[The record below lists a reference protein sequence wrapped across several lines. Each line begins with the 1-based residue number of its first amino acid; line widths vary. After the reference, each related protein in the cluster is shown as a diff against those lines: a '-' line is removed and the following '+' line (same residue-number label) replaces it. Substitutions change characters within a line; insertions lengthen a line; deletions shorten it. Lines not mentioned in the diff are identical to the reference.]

1 MSDRVIVHEVGL
13 RDGLQNQPRHVPTE
27 GKLAILDALITAGVR
42 SVEATSFVSPKAVPQ
57 MADAAD
63 VYAGLRQDKGVSYE
77 ALVPNEKGYE
87 RAVGAGATTV
97 ALVLAATDTMN
108 RKNINMTLD
117 EAIAVNLAVI
127 KRAKSEGIRARSYIS
142 TAVHC
147 PYEGYVAPEVVF
159 DIAAQLAE
167 AGADELVVSDT
178 TGGGNPAQ
186 VKFVFETLA
195 KRYGAERLAGHFHDT
210 RGMGLVL
217 AWAAL
222 ECGVRKFDSS
232 IGGLGGCPFA
242 PGATGN
248 LATEDLVFM
257 LNESGFETGIEM
269 DGLRAA
275 IKVAQ
280 GYVDQNLGG
289 RIIGWYD
296 SQERLK
302 KAKNASAAAE

>member
-1 MSDRVIVHEVGL
+1 MSDKVIVHEVGL

-27 GKLAILDALITAGVR
+27 GKLEILDALIAAGVR

-57 MADAAD
+57 MADASD
-63 VYAGLRQDKGVSYE
+63 VYAGLPLDRGVSYE

-87 RAVGAGATTV
+87 RAVGAGAKTV

-117 EAIAVNLAVI
+117 EAIAVNVAVI
-127 KRAKSEGIRARSYIS
+127 GRAKREGIRARSYIS

-147 PYEGYVAPEVVF
+147 PFEGYVAPEVVF
-159 DIAAQLAE
+159 DIAAQMAD

-186 VKFVFETLA
+186 VKYVFEHLA
-195 KRYGAERLAGHFHDT
+195 KRHGAGMLAGHFHDT
-210 RGMGLVL
+210 RGMAL
-217 AWAAL
+217 ALTWAAL

-242 PGATGN
+242 PGASGN

-257 LNESGFETGIEM
+257 LNESGFETGISM
-269 DGLRAA
+269 DGLKAA
-275 IKVAQ
+275 IGVTQK
-280 GYVDQNLGG
+280 YVDQKLGG
-289 RIIGWYD
+289 RIMSWYE
-296 SQERLK
+296 SQERRE
-302 KAKNASAAAE
+302 KAKNSAAAE